1 MSRASGLLLHPTSLP
16 GPFGIG
22 DLGPEARSFADALA
36 RAGCMFW
43 QVLPLGPTGY
53 GDSPY
58 QTFSAFAGNPYLISP
73 EDLQAD
79 GLLTPDDLAHRPA
92 FPTAQ
97 VDYAAVIPWKRALL
111 QRAYARFREGHFPH
125 LEAELAAFQK
135 NQQAWLDDF
144 ALFMALKEAHQGAP
158 WTAWP
163 EPLRSRDPQA
173 LARAR
178 TSLADAVGQVVFEQF
193 LFFRQW
199 RALRRFASERGVQF
213 IGDAPI
219 FVAHDS
225 ADVWAHPELFCLDE
239 TGQPTVVAGV
249 PPDYFSATG
258 QRWGNPLYCWEA
270 HRQQG
275 YAWWLARLRTLLDLV
290 DVVRL
295 DHFRGFAA
303 YWEVPADAPTAET
316 GRWVPGPGAAFF
328 AAVRDTLGAPPLI
341 AEDLGVIT
349 PDVVALREQFGFP
362 GMKVL
367 VFAFDSG
374 PGNPFLPHNYTS
386 PNFVVYTGTHDNDT
400 AVGWWQRASE
410 EEKDFL
416 RRYLATDGRD
426 VAWDLIRAAWRSVA
440 KWAIAPVQ
448 DVLSLDNRARMNYPG
463 RLGGNWA
470 WRMEGPLPEDALARL
485 AEFNRV
491 YGRWPHGGG
500 PL

>member
-1 MSRASGLLLHPTSLP
+1 MRSSGLLLHPTSLP
-16 GPFGIG
+16 GPYGIG
-22 DLGPEARSFADALA
+22 DLGPQARAFAEALA
-36 RAGCMFW
+36 RAGCTFW

-58 QTFSAFAGNPYLISP
+58 QTFSAFAGNPYLLSP
-73 EDLQAD
+73 DDLLAD
-79 GLLTPDDLAHRPA
+79 GLLLPADLADAPP
-92 FPTAQ
+92 FPQ
-97 VDYAAVIPWKRALL
+97 GRVDYGAVIPWKRAWLR
-111 QRAYARFREGHFPH
+111 RAFHRFREGRFPR
-125 LEAELAAFQK
+125 LEAELAAFQQA
-135 NQQAWLDDF
+135 QQAWLDDF
-144 ALFMALKEAHQGAP
+144 ALFMALKEAHSGAP

-163 EPLRSRDPQA
+163 EPLRTREPRA
-173 LARAR
+173 LAQSR
-178 TSLADAVGQVVFEQF
+178 TRLADAVAQVVFEQF

-199 RALRRFASERGVQF
+199 QALRKAAAAHGVRF

-239 TGQPTVVAGV
+239 HGQPTVVAGV

-270 HRQQG
+270 HRQRG
-275 YAWWLARLRTLLDLV
+275 YAWWLARLRTLLGLV

-303 YWEVPADAPTAET
+303 YWEVPAEAPTAET
-316 GRWVPGPGAAFF
+316 GRWVPGPGAEFF
-328 AAVRDTLGAPPLI
+328 AAVRDTLGDPPLI

-374 PGNPFLPHNYTS
+374 PQNPFLPHNYAS

-400 AVGWWQRASE
+400 AVGWWQERASE
-410 EEKDFL
+410 DERDFA
-416 RRYLATDGRD
+416 RRYLAVDGRD
-426 VAWDLIRAAWRSVA
+426 IAWDLIRAAWRSVA

-448 DVLSLDNRARMNYPG
+448 DVLGLGNEARMNYPG
-463 RLGGNWA
+463 RMGGNWA
-470 WRMEGPLPEDALARL
+470 WRMTAPLPEDAVGRL
-485 AEFNRV
+485 AEFNAV
-491 YGRWPHGGG
+491 YGRDYGGG

>member
-1 MSRASGLLLHPTSLP
+1 MRSSGLLLHPTSLP
-16 GPFGIG
+16 GPYGIG
-22 DLGPEARSFADALA
+22 DLGPQARAFAEALG
-36 RAGCMFW
+36 RAGCAFW

-58 QTFSAFAGNPYLISP
+58 QTFSAFAGNPYLLSP
-73 EDLQAD
+73 EDLLAD
-79 GLLTPDDLAHRPA
+79 GLLLPADLTDAPA
-92 FPTAQ
+92 FPEGR
-97 VDYAAVIPWKRALL
+97 VDYGAVIPWKRVLL
-111 QRAYARFREGHFPH
+111 RRAFNRFREGRFPR
-125 LEAELAAFQK
+125 LEAELAAFQQA
-135 NQQAWLDDF
+135 QQAWLDDF
-144 ALFMALKEAHQGAP
+144 ALFMALKEAHGGAP

-163 EPLRSRDPQA
+163 EPLRSREPRA
-173 LARAR
+173 LAQSR
-178 TSLADAVGQVVFEQF
+178 TRLADAVAQVVFEQF

-199 RALRRFASERGVQF
+199 QALRKAAAAHGVRF

-225 ADVWAHPELFCLDE
+225 ADVWALPELFCLDE
-239 TGQPTVVAGV
+239 HGQPTVVAGV

-275 YAWWLARLRTLLDLV
+275 YAWWLARLRTLLGLV

-303 YWEVPADAPTAET
+303 YWEVPAEAPTAET
-316 GRWVPGPGAAFF
+316 GRWVPGPGAEFF
-328 AAVRDTLGAPPLI
+328 AAVRDTLGNPPLI

-374 PGNPFLPHNYTS
+374 PQNPFLPHNYAS

-400 AVGWWQRASE
+400 AVGWWRERASE
-410 EEKDFL
+410 DERDFA
-416 RRYLATDGRD
+416 RRYLAVDGHD
-426 VAWDLIRAAWRSVA
+426 IAWDLIRAAWRSVA

-448 DVLSLDNRARMNYPG
+448 DVLGLGNEARMNYPG
-463 RLGGNWA
+463 RMGGNWA
-470 WRMEGPLPEDALARL
+470 WRMAAPLPEEAVERL
-485 AEFNRV
+485 REMNAI
-491 YGRWPHGGG
+491 YGRMFR
-500 PL
+500 

>member
-1 MSRASGLLLHPTSLP
+1 MNMRTRASGLLLHPTSLP
-16 GPFGIG
+16 GPYGIG
-22 DLGPEARSFADALA
+22 DLGPAAREFAAALGQ
-36 RAGCMFW
+36 AGCTFW

-58 QTFSAFAGNPYLISP
+58 QTFSAFAGNPYLVSPDDLLAEGLLVP
-73 EDLQAD
+73 EDLA
-79 GLLTPDDLAHRPA
+79 ARPA
-92 FPTAQ
+92 FPAGQ
-97 VDYAAVIPWKRALL
+97 VAYGTVIPWKRALL
-111 QRAYARFREGHFPH
+111 RRAFARFREGRSPH
-125 LEAELAAFQK
+125 LEGAWVAFRQAHA
-135 NQQAWLDDF
+135 AWLEDF
-144 ALFMALKEAHQGAP
+144 ALFMALKEAQDGAP

-163 EPLRSRDPQA
+163 EPLRTRQPDA
-173 LARAR
+173 LAQAAR
-178 TSLADAVGQVVFEQF
+178 EHAEAVERVAFEQF

-199 RALRRFASERGVQF
+199 QALREAAAVHGIRF

-225 ADVWAHPELFCLDE
+225 ADVWAHPELFCLDKA
-239 TGQPTVVAGV
+239 GQPTVVAGV

-303 YWEVPADAPTAET
+303 YWEVPAEAPTAET

-328 AAVRDTLGAPPLI
+328 AAVRDTLGDPPLI

-374 PGNPFLPHNYTS
+374 PDNPFLPHNYTS

-400 AVGWWQRASE
+400 AMGWWQRASE

-426 VAWDLIRAAWRSVA
+426 VAWDLIRVAWRSVA

-463 RLGGNWA
+463 RLGGNWV

-485 AEFNRV
+485 AEFNAI
-491 YGRWPHGGG
+491 YGRKEE
-500 PL
+500 